1 MLINLKNRK
10 LYGNII
16 ISFVVLISMSVLIVS
31 LILYFNFEK
40 IVMSQTYSYKV
51 GNLMQNGQEVY
62 NMNMSVSRLTTLVRQ
77 DFNIIGSLYN
87 KDPEPGDFIPTLK
100 QLQNYKS
107 SNEFVDSIYVY
118 NNLTKTF
125 YSIADYTDNLIKDKD
140 DFFDG
145 NAIEMADNIFKYR
158 VFYPIPRKIVVKD
171 LKSGEKKEEYL
182 YTFLYYDKL
191 QKNPDNIVFINVLQD
206 RIRQFFVKADE
217 NSKSNTFIIN
227 KQGEVVSNS
236 NIYPIFKDISKEKFT
251 GKILSSDKTSGYFV
265 ESVKGIKSFITY
277 AVPDK
282 NLDWIYVSVSP
293 YNDIVRN
300 INIMRAETL
309 AIALLIL
316 LFFVLASFFA
326 SKKLYIPIGK
336 MVHELDNYELEK
348 ENGLYELRND
358 FMKTMILESINYEND
373 YLREKFKKYKI
384 ILDVDKKVKIIYLKI
399 DSFSDFIIKHNEEDI
414 KLFQYAIS
422 NIIMEIGQDIYKLQC
437 VAMKNNEVVILI
449 NNAEAD
455 KAIEE
460 FIVDIQAKIKELLK
474 ITVSVTFSLQECD
487 INNIFPLYNMI
498 AEASLNKLI
507 YGDASI
513 ISADKIEE
521 IKHKKYEY
529 PAEMEKMMISS
540 LLFGNLEESKG
551 YYINILE
558 DSFNYSYKEINMAIF
573 HIIFAIDC
581 ALNNIKRNNV
591 VCIDFNVNSVIEVFK
606 NAETMEQVNMAFY
619 KLLEDICL
627 SINDKKK
634 LKHKDLIDKIVYM
647 INTEFGS
654 NDLCIEKIADN
665 FSMNPTY
672 IGRLFKM
679 YTQKSINEFI
689 NDVRIKTAKEL
700 LKNENNSIDN
710 ISRKCGFSNI
720 SYFYKVF
727 KNLNGTTPNEYRKI

>member
-10 LYGNII
+10 LYRNII
-16 ISFVVLISMSVLIVS
+16 ISFILLISMSVLIVS
-31 LILYFNFEK
+31 LILYFNFQK

-77 DFNIIGSLYN
+77 DFNIIGALYN
-87 KDPEPGDFIPTLK
+87 KDPQPGDLIPTLK
-100 QLQNYKS
+100 QLQNYKG

-125 YSIADYTDNLIKDKD
+125 YSIADYTDNLVKDKNN
-140 DFFDG
+140 FFDV
-145 NAIEMADNIFKYR
+145 NAIEMTDNIFKYR

-171 LKSGEKKEEYL
+171 LISGEKKEKYL
-182 YTFLYYDKL
+182 YTFIYYDKL
-191 QKNPDNIVFINVLQD
+191 QKNPDNIVFINVSQD

-251 GKILSSDKTSGYFV
+251 GEIISSDKTSGYFV

-282 NLDWIYVSVSP
+282 TLDWIYVSVTP

-300 INIMRAETL
+300 INVMRAETL

-316 LFFVLASFFA
+316 VFFVLASFFA
-326 SKKLYIPIGK
+326 SKKLYVPIGK

-348 ENGLYELRND
+348 ENGLYDLRND
-358 FMKTMILESINYEND
+358 FMRTMILESINYDNN
-373 YLREKFKKYKI
+373 YLKEKFKKYKI
-384 ILDVDKKVKIIYLKI
+384 VLDVDKKIKIINLKI
-399 DSFSDFIIKHNEEDI
+399 DSFSKFIIKHNEEDV
-414 KLFQYAIS
+414 KLVKYAIS
-422 NIIMEIGQDIYKLQC
+422 NIVMELGGGIYKLQC
-437 VAMKNNEVVILI
+437 VAIESNEVVILM
-449 NNAEAD
+449 NNTEVD
-455 KAIEE
+455 KVIEE
-460 FIVDIQAKIKELLK
+460 FIMEIQLKIKELLK
-474 ITVSVTFSLQECD
+474 ISVSATFSLNECD
-487 INNIFPLYNMI
+487 VNNIFPLYSVI
-498 AEASLNKLI
+498 AEASLNTLI
-507 YGDASI
+507 YGNGAI
-513 ISADKIEE
+513 ISADTIEE
-521 IKHKKYEY
+521 LKHKKYEY
-529 PAEMEKMMISS
+529 PVEIEKMMINS
-540 LLFGNLEESKG
+540 LVFGNVEESKS
-551 YYINILE
+551 YYRNIIE

-581 ALNNIKRNNV
+581 ALNNIKKNNV
-591 VCIDFNVNSVIEVFK
+591 VCIEFNVNSVIEVFK
-606 NAETMEQVNMAFY
+606 NAETMEEVNIAFY

-634 LKHKDLIDKIVYM
+634 LKHKDLIDKIIYM
-647 INTEFGS
+647 INTEYGS

-665 FSMNPTY
+665 FSMNATY

-689 NDVRIKTAKEL
+689 NDVRIKAAKEL

-710 ISRKCGFSNI
+710 ISKKCGFSNI